1 MIAVMEEG
9 VDRQPFETNGLFID
23 LFDYQLPV
31 LTRKVVMPGEQAY
44 LLNLKRL
51 ADRKKPQVLAAAA
64 RAYDEQIGKK
74 TYSFVLKSPINTTN
88 NMRVLLPAEPHTVK
102 VTGPDGAPL
111 ETVQSW
117 DKTSKT
123 CFLSF
128 ENYPDGVKV
137 ELAW

>member
-9 VDRQPFETNGLFID
+9 IDQQPFETNGLFID
-23 LFDYQLPV
+23 LFDYKLPV
-31 LTRKVVMPGEQAY
+31 LTQKVVMPGEQAY
-44 LLNLKRL
+44 LYNLKRV
-51 ADRKKPQVLAAAA
+51 ADKKKPQVLAAAA
-64 RAYDEQIGKK
+64 RVYDELIGEK

-88 NMRVLLPAEPHTVK
+88 NMRVLLPAEPHTVN
-102 VTGPDGAPL
+102 VSAPDGASL
-111 ETVQSW
+111 ETVQDW
-117 DKTSKT
+117 DKASRT